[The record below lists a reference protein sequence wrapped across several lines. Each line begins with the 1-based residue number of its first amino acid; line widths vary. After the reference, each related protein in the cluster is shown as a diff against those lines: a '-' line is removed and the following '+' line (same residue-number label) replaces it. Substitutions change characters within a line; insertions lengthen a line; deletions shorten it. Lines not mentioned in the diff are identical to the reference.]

1 MTAAPEPG
9 PERVLDDASLW
20 RLLLWCSP
28 AFPVGGFSHSHG
40 LEWAVEEGEI
50 TGAASL
56 LAWVDDLLRHG
67 AGWSDSV
74 FLAHAH
80 RAAAAGDRAALTAIA
95 EEAAAFSPSLE
106 RQNEALAQGAAFAR
120 ALAAAWPELARAL
133 PDERRLPYAV
143 AVGAACGAACVPLPA
158 ALVGHLQAFAGLL
171 VSAAVR
177 LVPLGQSDGLRV
189 LAAVEPRVQALAHEA
204 AAAPLSAVGG
214 ACFRADVASMLHE
227 TQYTRLFRT

>member
-1 MTAAPEPG
+1 MTGAPEPG
-9 PERVLDDASLW
+9 PDGAALW
-20 RLLLWCSP
+20 QILLWCSP
-28 AFPVGGFSHSHG
+28 AFPVGAFSHSHG

-50 TGAASL
+50 TDASSL

-80 RAAAAGDRAALTAIA
+80 RAAAAGEAARLAAIA
-95 EEAAAFSPSLE
+95 EEAAAFAPSLE
-106 RQNEALAQGAAFAR
+106 RETEALAQGAAFAR
-120 ALAAAWPELARAL
+120 ALSAAWPTLARAL

-143 AVGAACGAACVPLPA
+143 ALGAACGAAGVPLGA

-189 LAAVEPRVQALAHEA
+189 LAAIAPRVQALAAEA
-204 AAAPLSAVGG
+204 ALAPLAAVGG
-214 ACFRADVASMLHE
+214 AALRAEIASMRHE

>member
-1 MTAAPEPG
+1 MTAAPDPG
-9 PERVLDDASLW
+9 TEGALDAASLW

-50 TGAASL
+50 TDAATL

-80 RAAAAGDRAALTAIA
+80 RAAAAGDAETLAAIA

-106 RQNEALAQGAAFAR
+106 RQTEALGQGAAFAR
-120 ALAAAWPELARAL
+120 ALAAAWPELARVL

-143 AVGAACGAACVPLPA
+143 AVGAACGAAGVPLGA
-158 ALVGHLQAFAGLL
+158 SLVGHLQAFAGLL

-189 LAAVEPRVQALAHEA
+189 LAAVEPRVQALAREA
-204 AAAPLSAVGG
+204 AAAPLTAAGG
-214 ACFRADVASMLHE
+214 ASFRADVASMLHE